1 MTCLRLQSCN
11 PTLQLQVHRLPGIV
25 GVHSIPA
32 GEDGNSGK
40 PYITVHL
47 SCIQVS
53 LTGGFVRGAQDDFKA
68 TVIGFDE
75 DKDIAVLK
83 IDVPDKKVGGST
95 HVRTTL
101 PVTLPAREQPHAPHM
116 RSPVQLFAPV

>member
-1 MTCLRLQSCN
+1 MTCVRLQSCN
-11 PTLQLQVHRLPGIV
+11 PTLQLQIQWLPGIV

-32 GEDGNSGK
+32 GEEGNPWK
-40 PYITVHL
+40 PYIILYL

-53 LTGGFVRGAQDDFKA
+53 LTGGFVRGAPDDFKA

-83 IDVPDKKVGGST
+83 IDVPDKKVGGSA
-95 HVRTTL
+95 HVSRL
-101 PVTLPAREQPHAPHM
+101 CP
-116 RSPVQLFAPV
+116 